1 VETLGPAPAPLSLL
15 RGRFRH
21 RLLLKCPRATNASAL
36 ARAWV
41 DQVAVPSQVRVAID
55 VDPYSFL

>member
-1 VETLGPAPAPLSLL
+1 
-15 RGRFRH
+15 
-21 RLLLKCPRATNASAL
+21 LLKCQRSVNASAL

-41 DQVAVPSQVRVAID
+41 DQVDYPNQVRVAID